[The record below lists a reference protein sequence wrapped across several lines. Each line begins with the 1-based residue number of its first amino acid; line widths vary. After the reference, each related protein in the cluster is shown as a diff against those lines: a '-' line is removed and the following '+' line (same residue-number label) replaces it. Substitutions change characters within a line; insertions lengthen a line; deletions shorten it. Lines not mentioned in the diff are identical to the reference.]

1 MTPQDSA
8 DDFDPTDGRRI
19 TCREFVERVTSYL
32 ERDLAEP
39 ERRRFEAHAYYC
51 SGCGT
56 YLRQMLLT
64 IETIQATPL
73 EDVFRAGDVGG
84 QDVAASSDAQESD
97 DDPASLDELL
107 RAFRENRD
115 SG

>member
-1 MTPQDSA
+1 VTRQDSS
-8 DDFDPTDGRRI
+8 DEFDLTDGRRI
-19 TCREFVERVTSYL
+19 TCREFVERVTSYI

-39 ERRRFEAHAYYC
+39 ERTHFEAHAHYC

-64 IETIQATPL
+64 IEAVRGTPL
-73 EDVFRAGDVGG
+73 DDVFHAGEVEGE
-84 QDVAASSDAQESD
+84 DVAASSDTQQSG

-107 RAFRENRD
+107 RAFREDRD